1 MSVGAAHSSLQ
12 YACSSG
18 NPRRAHVPAVY
29 FIGQRPSTQE
39 SRIIKLDVAGGPEAE
54 SPELPQEYST
64 TKGIQAGSLL

>member
-18 NPRRAHVPAVY
+18 NRAHVPAVY